1 MTDFNFSDLNLQHLL
16 CFCVNFAILKMFG
29 GFLTNQESISMIQFI
44 DVFKS
49 YDGVQALKGL
59 SFTVRSGEIFGLLG
73 PNGAGKTTAVHILA
87 GILPLDKGTVLIQ
100 NKNIL
105 QNASVFKSIGIAP
118 QALSLYD
125 NLSAKENLI
134 FFGRLFGLSGEKL
147 KQQVKKA
154 LSFVQLTDQA
164 DQRVKTFSGGMK
176 RRLNLAAA
184 LVHDPQILILD
195 EPTVGVDPQSR
206 NAIFENIRQLKKQ
219 GRTIIY
225 TTHYMEEAQQLC
237 DHLAIMDHG
246 ELVAFGTV
254 RELIERYGN
263 KPVLIVETT
272 NGVKEFRT
280 NDALGVLEKLKDQE
294 TILNF
299 RFEPS
304 NLEQVFLNLTG
315 HSLRN

>member
-1 MTDFNFSDLNLQHLL
+1 M
-16 CFCVNFAILKMFG
+16 V
-29 GFLTNQESISMIQFI
+29 QFI

-49 YDGVQALKGL
+49 YNGIQALKGL

-105 QNASVFKSIGIAP
+105 QNASVSKSIGIAP

-246 ELVAFGTV
+246 ELIAFGTV
-254 RELIERYGN
+254 GELIERYGN
-263 KPVLIVETT
+263 KPVLIVETK

-299 RFEPS
+299 RLEQS

>member
-1 MTDFNFSDLNLQHLL
+1 M
-16 CFCVNFAILKMFG
+16 
-29 GFLTNQESISMIQFI
+29 
-44 DVFKS
+44 
-49 YDGVQALKGL
+49 
-59 SFTVRSGEIFGLLG
+59 
-73 PNGAGKTTAVHILA
+73 
-87 GILPLDKGTVLIQ
+87 DKGTVLIQ

>member
-1 MTDFNFSDLNLQHLL
+1 M
-16 CFCVNFAILKMFG
+16 V
-29 GFLTNQESISMIQFI
+29 QFI

-49 YDGVQALKGL
+49 YNGIQALKGL

-105 QNASVFKSIGIAP
+105 QNASVSKSIGIAP

-176 RRLNLAAA
+176 RRFNLAAA

-246 ELVAFGTV
+246 ELIAFGTV
-254 RELIERYGN
+254 GELIERYGN
-263 KPVLIVETT
+263 KPVLIVETK

-299 RFEPS
+299 RLEQS

>member
-1 MTDFNFSDLNLQHLL
+1 M
-16 CFCVNFAILKMFG
+16 V
-29 GFLTNQESISMIQFI
+29 QFI

-49 YDGVQALKGL
+49 YNGIQALKGL

-100 NKNIL
+100 NKDIL

-118 QALSLYD
+118 QALSLYT

-164 DQRVKTFSGGMK
+164 DKLIKTFSGGMK

-246 ELVAFGTV
+246 ELIAFGTV
-254 RELIERYGN
+254 GELIERYGN
-263 KPVLIVETT
+263 KPVLIVETE
-272 NGVKEFRT
+272 NGVKEFGT

-299 RFEPS
+299 RLEQS